1 MTSTITALTPE
12 RLFRHFSRFTQIPR
26 PSGREE
32 AIVDHVLGWAAEHGF
47 KTRQDET
54 GNVVVSVPATPGHE
68 QAPVVVIQGHL
79 DMVCERNRDSEV
91 DPESEPLRVVIDGEW
106 VTAEGT
112 TLGADN
118 GVGVCAGMAVAEDPE
133 VVHGPLELLMT
144 VDEEVGMSGA
154 MGLDASMLEGR
165 ILLNLDSEEDGKL
178 FVGCAGGCDTN
189 LDLDLERESIPA
201 GSEIATLALSGV
213 RGGHSGLD
221 IHRNRVNAIH
231 ALAQVVDRALEAGLG
246 TLVRFEGGSKRN
258 AIPREAQATLAIPE
272 DRVSELREL
281 VEAERESLA
290 ARFAGIDD
298 GLTLDVEPGERNAE
312 SKVWTGEASR
322 RAVSLL
328 RALPSGV
335 LAMSQ
340 DIEGLVETSTNLGVV
355 RTEDGRLHTLSC
367 TRSSVAPAMD
377 AALDHIDAVARLAG
391 ARSQRRGAYPGWKP
405 DLDSKALAVVRG
417 AARDLTATEPE
428 VCAIHAGLEC
438 GLLGEKVS
446 EMDMISFGPEI
457 QGAHS
462 PDERL
467 HVESTQ
473 RFWSLLVRVLDDFA
487 RQVRA

>member
-1 MTSTITALTPE
+1 MTDTLTALAPE
-12 RLFRHFSRFTQIPR
+12 RLFRHFERFTQIPR

-32 AIVDHVLGWAAEHGF
+32 AIVDHVLQWAAEHGF
-47 KTRQDET
+47 ETRRDET
-54 GNVVVSVPATPGHE
+54 GNVVVRVPATEGHE
-68 QAPVVVIQGHL
+68 KAPVVVIQGHL

-91 DPESEPLRVVIDGEW
+91 DPETEPLRVVLDGEW

-118 GVGVCAGMAVAEDPE
+118 AVGVCAGMAAAEDPD

-189 LDLDLERESIPA
+189 LELDLEREPA
-201 GSEIATLALSGV
+201 PATAQRVDLVLSGV

-231 ALAQVVDRALEAGLG
+231 ALAQVVDRVLEAGLG
-246 TLVRFEGGSKRN
+246 RLATFEGGSKRN
-258 AIPREAQATLAIPE
+258 AIPREAQATLAVEGARI
-272 DRVSELREL
+272 DELRERVETERKLL
-281 VEAERESLA
+281 V

-298 GLTLDVEPGERNAE
+298 ELRISVEPATDDDSPE
-312 SKVWTGEASR
+312 VWTDASAR

-335 LAMSQ
+335 VAMSQ

-355 RTEDGRLHTLSC
+355 RTEGDRLHTLSC
-367 TRSSVAPAMD
+367 SRSSVAPAMD
-377 AALDHIDAVARLAG
+377 AILDRIDAIARLAG
-391 ARSQRRGAYPGWKP
+391 ARSERRGAYPGWKP
-405 DLDSKALAVVRG
+405 DLDSKALAVVR
-417 AARDLTATEPE
+417 AAAEDLTGTAPE

-438 GLLGEKVS
+438 GLLGEKVPG
-446 EMDMISFGPEI
+446 MDMISFGPEI

-473 RFWSLLVRVLDDFA
+473 RFWDLFVRVLADLA
-487 RQVRA
+487 R